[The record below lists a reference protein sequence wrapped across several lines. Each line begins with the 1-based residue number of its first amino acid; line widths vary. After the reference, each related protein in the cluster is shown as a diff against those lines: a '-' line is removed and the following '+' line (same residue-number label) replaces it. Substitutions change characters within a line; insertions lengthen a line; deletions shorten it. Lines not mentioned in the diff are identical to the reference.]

1 MVATAHIAVAW
12 AVAIVTVA
20 TVTVATITTTCD
32 LLLFSLG
39 GAKVV
44 DASIVQKVSGISQSE
59 VSYPFRDPDP
69 IWRHVKLGPG

>member
-12 AVAIVTVA
+12 AVAI
-20 TVTVATITTTCD
+20 VTVATITTTCD

-39 GAKVV
+39 GAKMV